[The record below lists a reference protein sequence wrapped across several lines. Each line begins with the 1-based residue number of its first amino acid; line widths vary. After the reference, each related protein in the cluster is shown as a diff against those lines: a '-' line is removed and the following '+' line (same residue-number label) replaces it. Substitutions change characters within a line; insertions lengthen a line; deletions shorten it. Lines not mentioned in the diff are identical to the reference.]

1 MESIDFDSRP
11 TDRWKMHCLISCS
24 IGKILNHPHNEKE
37 TRLPGNPTQP
47 LRPAKA
53 GGSELVHVLVSS

>member
-37 TRLPGNPTQP
+37 TRLPGNPTQHYA
-47 LRPAKA
+47 LQKR
-53 GGSELVHVLVSS
+53 GE